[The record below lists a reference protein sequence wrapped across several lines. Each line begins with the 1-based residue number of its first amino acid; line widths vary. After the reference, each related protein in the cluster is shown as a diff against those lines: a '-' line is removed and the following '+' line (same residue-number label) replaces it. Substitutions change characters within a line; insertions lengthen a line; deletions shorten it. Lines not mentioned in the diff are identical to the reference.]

1 MCHSCRGSEA
11 THTKYKHALS
21 GVAGSNKHPTY
32 LCTYCFTK
40 GQFCPVCLRTYRGD
54 SGEDDQSDS
63 VGEDENNMVCCDECN
78 RWVHMDCDGELSEEK
93 VEEMGKDESLKY
105 TCPPC
110 AGKVVPLR
118 TGAYPIPTVANVP
131 QDIALQSLQGQIQ
144 PQAKACGVLGGKTR
158 VRGLVEH
165 QGKKLGVPEI
175 MGAGIEYD
183 RKAVAELTA
192 LKNKGSTRTAT
203 TATTTTTS
211 TAVSKRRRGHSSA
224 KSPATRRLS
233 MSSTSSLSSLSGST
247 DS

>member
-1 MCHSCRGSEA
+1 MYGRFLDSTNCHD
-11 THTKYKHALS
+11 
-21 GVAGSNKHPTY
+21 N
-32 LCTYCFTK
+32 FTK
-40 GQFCPVCLRTYRGD
+40 GRFCPVCLRTYRGD
-54 SGEDDQSDS
+54 GGEEDGQSDA

-118 TGAYPIPTVANVP
+118 TGAYPTLSVANVP
-131 QDIALQSLQGQIQ
+131 QDIALQSLRGQIQ
-144 PQAKACGVLGGKTR
+144 PQAKVCGLLGGKTR

-175 MGAGIEYD
+175 IGTGIEFE

-192 LKNKGSTRTAT
+192 LKNKGA
-203 TATTTTTS
+203 
-211 TAVSKRRRGHSSA
+211 TAVSKRRRGRSNSG
-224 KSPATRRLS
+224 KSPGTGRRLS
-233 MSSTSSLSSLSGST
+233 MSSTSSSLSTLSGSS